1 MWAMSHRPSGSSH
14 ARARLRSQID
24 DALRAHRANGA
35 RNGSRRAGR
44 AGSGAGAARV
54 VRQPPTYRP
63 VYAAHERD
71 HHITTSGRRALPAS
85 LFALPPGPAEV
96 RRGIAGRVPFD
107 TIKRARSGLSRLGM
121 MRHRGEIDARALRR
135 ARGRILAH
143 WPSIDA
149 G

>member
-1 MWAMSHRPSGSSH
+1 MWVMRPRPSGSSP

-24 DALRAHRANGA
+24 DALRAHRANGVHRLA
-35 RNGSRRAGR
+35 
-44 AGSGAGAARV
+44 SGAGAARII
-54 VRQPPTYRP
+54 RQPPTYRP

-85 LFALPPGPAEV
+85 LFALPPGPAEI

-107 TIKRARSGLSRLGM
+107 TIKRARSGLARLGM